1 MCKCIGCG
9 AKLQSVNASDIGYTS
24 HIEKKLCERC
34 FRIRNYNEYRF
45 VIGDNNDYIK
55 TLKEIG
61 KTQDLIIL
69 VVDLFNISSSL
80 NEIGKYLNNNILLVL
95 TKRDILPRSCYD
107 LKLKEYFDRYNLN
120 ILDTIIIS
128 SVKNYNFDLL
138 YEKINQ
144 YKTSDRVYVVGYT
157 NSGKSTMINK
167 LLYNYSSN
175 SSYITTSN
183 LPSTTIN
190 SIELKLNQNLT
201 LIDTPG
207 LLENGDII
215 NFLSPDMIKKVIPSK
230 EIRPITYQIKNKQS
244 IIVDGLFRIDI
255 SNSNSL
261 TFYISNNLNIFR
273 KYREVTD
280 LINLKKHKIKV
291 NDNSDIVIQGLGF
304 IKIVKKCEVDVYLQD
319 GVSVY
324 VRDSLI

>member
-61 KTQDLIIL
+61 KTQDLII
-69 VVDLFNISSSL
+69 
-80 NEIGKYLNNNILLVL
+80 
-95 TKRDILPRSCYD
+95 PRSCYD

-273 KYREVTD
+273 KYGEVTD
-280 LINLKKHKIKV
+280 LTNLKKHKIKV

-304 IKIVKKCEVDVYLQD
+304 IKIVKKCEVYVYLQD

>member
-9 AKLQSVNASDIGYTS
+9 AKLQSVSVNDIGYTS

-45 VIGDNNDYIK
+45 VIGDNDNYIK
-55 TLKEIG
+55 TLKKIG
-61 KTQDLIIL
+61 KTDDLIIL
-69 VVDLFNISSSL
+69 VVDLFNISNSL

-95 TKRDILPRSCYD
+95 TKRDLLPKSCYD
-107 LKLKEYFDRYNLN
+107 LKLKSYFDRYNLN

-144 YKTSDRVYVVGYT
+144 YKKSNRVYVVGYT

-190 SIELKLNQNLT
+190 SIELKLNQDLT

-207 LLENGDII
+207 LLEKGDII
-215 NFLSPDMIKKVIPSK
+215 NFLSPDKIKKVMPNK
-230 EIRPITYQIKNKQS
+230 EIKPITYQIKNKQS
-244 IIVDGLFRIDI
+244 IIVEDLFRIDVSS
-255 SNSNSL
+255 SNSI
-261 TFYISNNLNIFR
+261 TFYISNSLTIFR
-273 KYREVTD
+273 KYSEKNYLTE
-280 LINLKKHKIKV
+280 LKKYRIKV

-304 IKIVKKCEVDVYLQD
+304 IKFVKKCEVDVYLQE
-319 GVSVY
+319 GISIY